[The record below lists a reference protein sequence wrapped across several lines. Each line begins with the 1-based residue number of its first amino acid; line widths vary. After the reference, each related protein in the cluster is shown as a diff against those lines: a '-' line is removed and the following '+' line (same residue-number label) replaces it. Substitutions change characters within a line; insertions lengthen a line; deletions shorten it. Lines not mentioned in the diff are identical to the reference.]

1 MSTQMPED
9 VRSTVTSEPHARPQ
23 TPAPAPRRPH
33 RRIAVVV
40 AGIAV
45 VATTVTVLWSTSPEQ
60 PPRDPAS
67 VGSAE
72 PEGAGDMART
82 TGPSEDEITRRLVNE
97 GYLPA
102 EAYDAELAETRRLQ
116 NQGLIPREAQDADLA
131 ETRRLQ
137 NEGLVPRR
145 SETSNGEPR

>member
-9 VRSTVTSEPHARPQ
+9 VRSTVTAEPHAPSQ

-33 RRIAVVV
+33 RRPAAVV

-45 VATTVTVLWSTSPEQ
+45 VATAVTVLWSTSPEQ
-60 PPRDPAS
+60 PPRDPAP

-72 PEGAGDMART
+72 PETVDDAART
-82 TGPSEDEITRRLVNE
+82 TKPTADEITRRLVNE

-116 NQGLIPREAQDADLA
+116 NEGLIPREAHDADLA
-131 ETRRLQ
+131 EMRRLQ
-137 NEGLVPRR
+137 NEGLIPRR
-145 SETSNGEPR
+145 SETSEGEPR

>member
-1 MSTQMPED
+1 MSTQLPED
-9 VRSTVTSEPHARPQ
+9 VRSTVTSEPHATPR
-23 TPAPAPRRPH
+23 TPARAPRRPH
-33 RRIAVVV
+33 SRTAVVV

-45 VATTVTVLWSTSPEQ
+45 VATTVTVPWSTSPEQ

-72 PEGAGDMART
+72 PEGAADTART
-82 TGPSEDEITRRLVNE
+82 TKPSEDEITRRLVNE

-116 NQGLIPREAQDADLA
+116 NEGLIPR
-131 ETRRLQ
+131 RF
-137 NEGLVPRR
+137 
-145 SETSNGEPR
+145 ETSKGEAR